1 MEWVEIIGAIVVAL
15 IIGAIFYYGFKSSG
29 PWGTFW
35 AFFLV
40 LFFII
45 WIAALAT
52 DPYGPVYWG
61 IAWFDLFIIGLLF
74 ALLLA
79 AATPTRA
86 DRSKYREYYTTTPEA
101 EEEAAGKTAV
111 AIGIWFWAM
120 IILFI
125 VIAVVIALV

>member
-1 MEWVEIIGAIVVAL
+1 MEWAEIIGAIVIAL
-15 IIGAIFYYGFKSSG
+15 VIGAIFYYGFKSTG
-29 PWGTFW
+29 PWGSFW

-45 WIAALAT
+45 WIAAIAT

-61 IAWFDLFIIGLLF
+61 IAWFDFFIIGLLF

-79 AATPTRA
+79 AATPSRV
-86 DRSKYREYYTTTPEA
+86 DRRRYREYYTTTPEA
-101 EEEAAGKTAV
+101 EEEAGRTAV
-111 AIGIWFWAM
+111 AIGVWFWAM

-125 VIAVVIALV
+125 IIALIIALV